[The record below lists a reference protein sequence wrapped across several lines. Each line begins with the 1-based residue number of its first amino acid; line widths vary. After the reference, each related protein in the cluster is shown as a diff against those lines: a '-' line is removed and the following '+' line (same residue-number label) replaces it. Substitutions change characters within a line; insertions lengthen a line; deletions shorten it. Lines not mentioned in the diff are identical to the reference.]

1 MALKDVFANVLGSVF
16 GQKTG
21 NIAKSEVIDTDDIN
35 KIPAAMLEELSNGK
49 GKDE

>member
-1 MALKDVFANVLGSVF
+1 MALKDIFANVLGNVF
-16 GQKTG
+16 SQKTG

-49 GKDE
+49 GEDE